1 MNRTSKT
8 SWESMSPNK
17 LKKNV
22 STTPSKKQISDI
34 QSPQP
39 VYPTIVKVKDKLFV
53 IPQLQS
59 TIAKTQS
66 ELFPALPLL
75 IDRKRQRTHKH
86 HFQKD
91 EK

>member
-59 TIAKTQS
+59 TIAKLNLNSFQP
-66 ELFPALPLL
+66 FP
-75 IDRKRQRTHKH
+75 
-86 HFQKD
+86 F
-91 EK
+91 